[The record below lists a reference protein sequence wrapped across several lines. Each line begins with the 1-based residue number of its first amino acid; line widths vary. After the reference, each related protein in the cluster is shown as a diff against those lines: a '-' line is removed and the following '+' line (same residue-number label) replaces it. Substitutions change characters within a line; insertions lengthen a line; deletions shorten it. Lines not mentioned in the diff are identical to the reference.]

1 MNIKPIAI
9 LALALLALF
18 PQGITGEIY
27 TTGAAEI
34 AGALG
39 LSVDEG
45 TWFKTLNM
53 FGQLT
58 ALPLASWLV
67 YRIGYR
73 ALFRLGAAIGLISA
87 IISSLWMNPAAQ
99 MIAWLGHGISASF
112 LLLFTHA
119 IVLKNLNYRAI
130 AWVESIMLL
139 SVVLIPLSIY
149 PYILAHL
156 AENNLW
162 HLAFAI
168 QVAPFLMMLFFAR
181 FGQWPVP
188 EQSEKIQFN
197 WIQALLLSGF
207 ICGVSFLLLRG
218 ERYNWFHDPMII
230 ELTVLTLLLGV
241 AAFVALRRKWG
252 RGEYIRTAALSE
264 PHGKAGMLD
273 AAVAGFVILGSTM
286 LISSYVTQVMQYN
299 HEQLGELEMIG
310 FSGMIG
316 GLIIALIA
324 TSNPKLNPEKV
335 IPVGVSIMV
344 VACALLAGSNSQSG
358 VSDLW
363 LPLLLKGLAVGIL
376 NITLTIH
383 ILRSF
388 PKRYVI
394 EGIAWFYLFR
404 NLGSM
409 LAITEFS
416 RLMSIETANSMS
428 ILAENFNA
436 SSDIF
441 IGLQQSAVQVLQ
453 QSGNGSAAESSVMLL
468 IGQLKTQA
476 LSIAGINN
484 FQWLI
489 FSIAILVPVMALAMK
504 WATQHPHSQKNNTT
518 NAI

>member
-1 MNIKPIAI
+1 MKIKLIAI

-18 PQGITGEIY
+18 PQGLTGEIY

-58 ALPLASWLV
+58 ALPLAAWLA

-73 ALFRLGAAIGLISA
+73 ALFRLGAIIGLISA
-87 IISSLWMNPAAQ
+87 VISSLWMSPAAQ
-99 MIAWLGHGISASF
+99 MTAWFGHGVSASF
-112 LLLFTHA
+112 LLLFAHA
-119 IVLKNLNYRAI
+119 IVLKNLNYREI
-130 AWVESIMLL
+130 ALVESVMLL
-139 SVVLIPLSIY
+139 SAVLIPLSIY

-156 AENNLW
+156 AEDNLW
-162 HLAFAI
+162 HWAFAI

-188 EQSEKIQFN
+188 EQPEKINFN
-197 WIQALLLSGF
+197 WIQAFLLSGF
-207 ICGVSFLLLRG
+207 ICAVTFLLLRG
-218 ERYNWFHDPMII
+218 ERYNWFREPMII
-230 ELTVLTLLLGV
+230 ELTVLTLLLGIT
-241 AAFVALRRKWG
+241 AFVALRFKWG

-264 PHGKAGMLD
+264 PHGKVGMLD

-299 HEQLGELEMIG
+299 HAQLGELEMIG
-310 FSGMIG
+310 FAGMIG
-316 GLIIALIA
+316 GLVIALIA
-324 TSNPKLNPEKV
+324 TSNSKLDPEKV

-344 VACALLAGSNSQSG
+344 IACVLLARSNAQSG

-363 LPLLLKGLAVGIL
+363 LPLLLKGLAIGIL

-388 PKRYVI
+388 PKRYVV
-394 EGIAWFYLFR
+394 EGIAWFFLFR

-416 RLMSIETANSMS
+416 RLMSIETASAMS

-441 IGLQQSAVQVLQ
+441 IGQQQLVIQVLQ
-453 QSGNGSAAESSVMLL
+453 QSGHGSAAESSVILL
-468 IGQLKTQA
+468 MGQLKTQA

-489 FSIAILVPVMALAMK
+489 FSIVMLVPVMAIAMK
-504 WATQHPHSQKNNTT
+504 WATNHPHSQNHNAT
-518 NAI
+518 NEI